1 MMQARRSLDGRRMYF
16 ASHTSTRACIMF
28 HGDSI
33 RFDIITLDNSSS
45 CLMHSRLP
53 SMSIDQHKLSIS
65 RPPRSR
71 PLSLPVDH
79 AVVERQACAASHR
92 CRSIRICVRRL
103 VLGRRPADILRN
115 GSAKGGS
122 WRQGPKCM
130 GERWSSVVDPA
141 FRRLLDRCRRSL
153 PVVGYVLDEQ
163 THRTNRPN
171 YTHPSSLFLQPCSFS
186 SSSLST

>member
-1 MMQARRSLDGRRMYF
+1 MGLFTRLSRFCHNLWTFHSSRQLCSIRYNHHPQAIMMQARRSLDGRRMYF

-45 CLMHSRLP
+45 CLMHGRLP
-53 SMSIDQHKLSIS
+53 SKSIDQHKLSIS

-79 AVVERQACAASHR
+79 DVVERQACAASHR

-103 VLGRRPADILRN
+103 VLGRRPADTSRD
-115 GSAKGGS
+115 GSGGAEKGGK
-122 WRQGPKCM
+122 RQSGWVSGGRLWSIRCF
-130 GERWSSVVDPA
+130 GERWTMS
-141 FRRLLDRCRRSL
+141 
-153 PVVGYVLDEQ
+153 
-163 THRTNRPN
+163 
-171 YTHPSSLFLQPCSFS
+171 
-186 SSSLST
+186 

>member
-1 MMQARRSLDGRRMYF
+1 VYAQCFIATLF
-16 ASHTSTRACIMF
+16 
-28 HGDSI
+28 DSMLI
-33 RFDIITLDNSSS
+33 SLDNSSS
-45 CLMHSRLP
+45 CFMHGRLP

-79 AVVERQACAASHR
+79 DVVERQACAASHR
-92 CRSIRICVRRL
+92 CRSICICAKRL

-130 GERWSSVVDPA
+130 GERWSSVVDPVLQ
-141 FRRLLDRCRRSL
+141 RPLDRCRCTL
-153 PVVGYVLDEQ
+153 PVVRQ
-163 THRTNRPN
+163 TVD
-171 YTHPSSLFLQPCSFS
+171 
-186 SSSLST
+186 